1 MINKKHLYL
10 SLFVFIV
17 LGVALRIYNV
27 GFQCFWYEETYTRTI
42 AQMTFSQ
49 IWTVIISTDFT
60 PPLFYYIEHI
70 FGLLFGY
77 GNDALRAPSVIFGVA
92 TIPAMYWLGK
102 EYKDEIAGLFCAGV
116 LATLYPM
123 IYFSQFARTYALTI
137 FFFVIVLIYYI
148 KMNNGNTDK
157 KTILLFGLMSG
168 LCTWSHLYSAIPI
181 GIMIADSI
189 WTLKSPKLSVYLA
202 MLYTVIIMP
211 LIQMPYTLLNLRLKT
226 RVTTDPN
233 ELQFGLKWY
242 EMIATTPTEFFSTI
256 FPFIGILTV
265 SGLFIEQINGRGKIA
280 FKLIAIAIITIISG
294 IVLSPFT
301 PMYPRY
307 YLTVATIFILI
318 ASVPVSYL
326 SEHIKTGWKT
336 IAVLLGT
343 IIFFAFF
350 QNAELITHFVTQ
362 KYVC

>member
-1 MINKKHLYL
+1 
-10 SLFVFIV
+10 
-17 LGVALRIYNV
+17 
-27 GFQCFWYEETYTRTI
+27 
-42 AQMTFSQ
+42 
-49 IWTVIISTDFT
+49 
-60 PPLFYYIEHI
+60 
-70 FGLLFGY
+70 
-77 GNDALRAPSVIFGVA
+77 
-92 TIPAMYWLGK
+92 
-102 EYKDEIAGLFCAGV
+102 
-116 LATLYPM
+116 M